1 MKRTL
6 ALSAAFGLALLS
18 GCAEA
23 LRPAGGDEG
32 GPAIRTDRAEYAVSR
47 TAQSLETTIR
57 FEYTNRTGAAVYL
70 PNCQGIHP
78 VALEKQVGGEWV
90 TAFVPA
96 IPLCVSPP
104 VVVRPGETFPYTL
117 RVSAG
122 LPGSH
127 VSPKLGVDDPE
138 GTYRLAGVV
147 LRTWEPD
154 GGNPELGD
162 PLPRELRVSNEFTLR
177 EADGPDGAPE

>member
-6 ALSAAFGLALLS
+6 ALSAAFGLALLA
-18 GCAEA
+18 GCTEA

-32 GPAIRTDRAEYAVSR
+32 APPIRTDRSEYAVSR

-57 FEYTNRTGAAVYL
+57 FEYSNRTGAAVYL
-70 PNCQGIHP
+70 PNCRGIHP
-78 VALEKQVGGEWV
+78 VVLEKRVGDEWV
-90 TAFVPA
+90 TAFVPV
-96 IPLCVSPP
+96 IPLCASPP
-104 VVVRPGETFPYTL
+104 VVVRPGETFLYTL

-127 VSPKLGVDDPE
+127 VSPKLRVDDLE

-154 GGNPELGD
+154 GEKPEWGD
-162 PLPRELRVSNEFTLR
+162 PLPRELRVSNDFTLR
-177 EADGPDGAPE
+177 EADGPDDGPE